1 MSLDIAATK
10 TLGGTPITYREP
22 ILPFNC
28 QGRVT
33 ASLLLIRAYFNG
45 CVYRKGFKMRVRV
58 RQGLMPLFFIFLI
71 VLVVVSAAV
80 DAQIGTSV
88 SIARIDFGTVRRGGS
103 AERDVILTNPG
114 NNSTLTYSVNFI
126 NVTSTSGQLTA
137 TPSSGAIAPKS
148 NVTVTVRLDVPSDAN
163 EGDFSS
169 GMIVNSS
176 TAQNAGGGSTVLP
189 SLAAQVT
196 YTVQGNAPAQTAP
209 TNIDVPIVAGVLGLF
224 ALIAIGAVY
233 VILKKT

>member
-1 MSLDIAATK
+1 V
-10 TLGGTPITYREP
+10 
-22 ILPFNC
+22 N
-28 QGRVT
+28 
-33 ASLLLIRAYFNG
+33 
-45 CVYRKGFKMRVRV
+45 RKGFKMRARV
-58 RQGLMPLFFIFLI
+58 RRGLTPLFFILLV
-71 VLVVVSAAV
+71 VLVVESATV
-80 DAQIGTSV
+80 NAQIGTSV
-88 SIARIDFGTVRRGGS
+88 STARIDFGTVGRGGS

-126 NVTSTSGQLTA
+126 NVTSTNGQLTA

-148 NVTVTVRLDVPSDAN
+148 NVTVTVRLDVPGDAN

-176 TAQNAGGGSTVLP
+176 TGQNAGGSSTVLP

-209 TNIDVPIVAGVLGLF
+209 TDINVPLVAGVLGLF
-224 ALIAIGAVY
+224 ALIAIGGVY